1 MIIFGTRGVTSTVS
15 EGNFHC
21 PECRARQPYAHRK
34 VRKFFT
40 LYFIPV
46 IPLESLGEYV
56 ECRSCNGT
64 YALRVLEYD
73 PEQTSRRAEAE
84 YLRAMRRAML
94 QMMLADGQIS
104 EDEVR
109 VVCSVYERVSGKGLT
124 PAEVRSEAS
133 VMAESAIDAA
143 QSLRAFAGR
152 LNDAG
157 KEQVVR
163 ALFFVALADG
173 SFGAEEQSFLMKV
186 GRALEMSHYHVQGVV
201 QGVMEK
207 SGSDQSR
214 NAVSARGSASTG
226 H

>member
-1 MIIFGTRGVTSTVS
+1 MIIFGTRGVTSTDR
-15 EGNFHC
+15 EGTFHC
-21 PECRARQPYAHRK
+21 PECRARQSYAHRK

-40 LYFIPV
+40 LYFIPI

-56 ECRSCNGT
+56 ECLRCNGT
-64 YALRVLEYD
+64 YQMRVLEHD
-73 PEQTSRRAEAE
+73 PEQRNRRIEAE

-94 QMMLADGQIS
+94 QMMLADGQIA
-104 EDEVR
+104 EDEVQ
-109 VVCSVYERVSGKGLT
+109 VVCSVYEKVSGKGLT

-133 VMAESAIDAA
+133 AMAGSSVDAA
-143 QSLRAFAGR
+143 QSLRAFAGM

-157 KEQVVR
+157 KEQVIR

-173 SFGAEEQSFLMKV
+173 SFGAEEQSFHTKV

-207 SGSDQSR
+207 SRSEQSR
-214 NAVSARGSASTG
+214 SVA
-226 H
+226 